1 VNASRHLSAIPG
13 GKTDDMPSP
22 SPTDDALW
30 QACLDGDEAAFGA
43 LVERHRRLV
52 FGVVR
57 RYARTEED
65 ARDLCQQVFLRAV
78 DSGPGA
84 FPRLRAGGVPFRAW
98 LCRVAVNLGKNHV
111 RQAARWTQV
120 PLLQGP
126 EAATGPQPVEALERA
141 EKERRAKDCVLRL
154 PPRQRKVLTLRIDGG
169 LSFEEIAQ
177 ALAITANSAKVNYH
191 HAVRR
196 LTEMI
201 AAEEGA
207 RP

>member
-1 VNASRHLSAIPG
+1 
-13 GKTDDMPSP
+13 
-22 SPTDDALW
+22 
-30 QACLDGDEAAFGA
+30 
-43 LVERHRRLV
+43 VERHRRLV
-52 FGVVR
+52 FSLVR
-57 RYARTEED
+57 RYARTAED

-78 DSGPGA
+78 DSGPGVLG
-84 FPRLRAGGVPFRAW
+84 RLRQGGVPFRAW

-111 RQAARWTQV
+111 RQAARWAQV
-120 PLLQGP
+120 PLTQ
-126 EAATGPQPVEALERA
+126 AAEPSTGPQAMEALERA
-141 EKERRAKDCVLRL
+141 EQERRARTCALGL
-154 PPRQRKVLTLRIDGG
+154 PPRQREVLTLRVDGG

-177 ALAITANSAKVNYH
+177 ALAITANSAKVSYH